1 MRFASWRQ
9 SRRFTEAA
17 RILLHIRVANAS
29 LTKLWNCD
37 IIISTNK
44 FQKTLDFPLFFGI
57 MCVTTRKE
65 RENDIPEAILSSKT
79 NLAQMQDILSP
90 QSPKTV
96 DEKYAYDIIQK
107 AYWINEKKIEMLDWE
122 KSKLLFNNYV
132 NHFNAKG
139 R

>member
-1 MRFASWRQ
+1 
-9 SRRFTEAA
+9 
-17 RILLHIRVANAS
+17 
-29 LTKLWNCD
+29 
-37 IIISTNK
+37 
-44 FQKTLDFPLFFGI
+44 